1 MKAIIIGAGRGQRL
15 GKLTDAIPKTL
26 VPILGRPMLEHVLD
40 ALDAGDLAR
49 DEDVV
54 FVCGYKADVIQQAYP
69 ELTYVENDDW
79 PNNNILLSLL
89 HARTHMTEGF
99 VSTYADIV
107 YRPAA
112 VEALTRS
119 PHDITLVVDTDWR
132 RRYQGR
138 TEHPESDAEKVQAEG
153 DRLTRL
159 SRHIEPSLATGEFI
173 GVMRLTAN
181 GAQQFLAAFDRARAA
196 HQDTDPF
203 REGRTFQKAY
213 LIDLLQVMIEAGT
226 PLHCVEVHG
235 GYMEIDTQQ
244 DASLA
249 EQWWRSAEQ

>member
-1 MKAIIIGAGRGQRL
+1 MIAI
-15 GKLTDAIPKTL
+15 
-26 VPILGRPMLEHVLD
+26 
-40 ALDAGDLAR
+40 
-49 DEDVV
+49 
-54 FVCGYKADVIQQAYP
+54 Y
-69 ELTYVENDDW
+69 
-79 PNNNILLSLL
+79 LSLL
-89 HARTHMTEGF
+89 NTIGCVGF
-99 VSTYADIV
+99 GT
-107 YRPAA
+107 AA